1 MAIHPPLLHR
11 LDALTLYT
19 YSLPLKNGKLRQG
32 LLLHNAATGSWGEAA
47 PLPHRSPET
56 LIQAKEQLLSLFS
69 RSPTGPLFPS
79 VRFCL
84 EGVLQPLSLPLSV
97 PIWAL
102 YDYHPSVLSH
112 AKSRAY
118 THVKIKIGTLSPS
131 EAKKAIHELSGA
143 FHLRIDCNRAFSYLE
158 ALEIFSH
165 FDNDGKPFC
174 VEEPTSELNRLPHIP
189 FPFALDETLEENP
202 HFPIDQC
209 PHLTT
214 LILKPTL
221 WGGTSGCAPLV
232 QRAQLHNKEIIFT
245 GAYESGIGTLQI
257 ASMASSTAIQKFFE
271 EFDPSFAHL
280 TTPEKLAYIPHV
292 CLAFRESQSA
302 SKSEHKFLEELLNCC
317 TNPVGIQ
324 TYQFL
329 AADLFDPPLDLSSPT
344 FVLNSYPNIHRH
356 LIQEIAHG
364 TLHPF

>member
-19 YSLPLKNGKLRQG
+19 YALPLKNGSMRQG
-32 LLLHNAATGSWGEAA
+32 LLLHNATTDSWGEAA
-47 PLPHRSPET
+47 PLPGRSPET
-56 LIQAKEQLLSLFS
+56 FDQAKQQLLSLFS
-69 RSPTGPLFPS
+69 GPPTRPLYAS

-84 EGVLQPLSLPLSV
+84 EGARKPLSLPLSV

-102 YDYHPSVLSH
+102 YDYAPFVLDHALSH
-112 AKSRAY
+112 SY
-118 THVKIKIGTLSPS
+118 THVKIKVGSLSPPQ
-131 EAKKAIHELSGA
+131 AKAAIHQLSGA
-143 FHLRIDCNRAFSYLE
+143 FHLRIDCNRAFSYPD

-165 FDNDGKPFC
+165 FGNNGKPFC
-174 VEEPTSELNRLPHIP
+174 VEEPTWELDKLRHIP

-202 HFPIDQC
+202 HFPLAQC

-221 WGGTSGCAPLV
+221 WGGTSGCAPFV
-232 QRAQLHNKEIIFT
+232 HFAHQLGKEIIFT

-257 ASMASSTAIQKFFE
+257 AS
-271 EFDPSFAHL
+271 L
-280 TTPEKLAYIPHV
+280 
-292 CLAFRESQSA
+292 SQS
-302 SKSEHKFLEELLNCC
+302 
-317 TNPVGIQ
+317 PVGIQ
-324 TYQFL
+324 TYAFL
-329 AADLFDPPLDLSSPT
+329 AQDLFDPPLDLSSPT
-344 FVLNSYPNIHRH
+344 FVLNSLPHIQRH